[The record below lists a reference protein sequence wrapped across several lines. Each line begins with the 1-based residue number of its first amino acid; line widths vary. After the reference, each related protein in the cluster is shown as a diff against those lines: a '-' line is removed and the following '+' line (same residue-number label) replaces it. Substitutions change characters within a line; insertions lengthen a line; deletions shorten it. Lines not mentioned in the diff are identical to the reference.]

1 MTAKREL
8 PPITDAEWIVMR
20 PIWERGSLTA
30 NQVVEALESKTHWK
44 PKTIQTLLTRLAK
57 KGALAFERKGRE
69 YLFRPLVRAED
80 CEHAVTRSFLGRF
93 FGGEL
98 APFLSRFVE
107 REALTPE
114 DIRELKRILD
124 KGRPTKK

>member
-1 MTAKREL
+1 MNPRARRNL
-8 PPITDAEWIVMR
+8 PSITDAEWVVMR
-20 PIWERGSLTA
+20 ALWQRGPLTT
-30 NQVVEALESKTHWK
+30 NQVVAALENSTHWK

-57 KGALAFERKGRE
+57 KRALAFEKKGRE
-69 YLFRPLVRAED
+69 YLFRPLVNVDE
-80 CEHAVTRSFLGRF
+80 CEHALTRSFLGRF

-107 REALTPE
+107 REKLTPE

-124 KGRPTKK
+124 RKK